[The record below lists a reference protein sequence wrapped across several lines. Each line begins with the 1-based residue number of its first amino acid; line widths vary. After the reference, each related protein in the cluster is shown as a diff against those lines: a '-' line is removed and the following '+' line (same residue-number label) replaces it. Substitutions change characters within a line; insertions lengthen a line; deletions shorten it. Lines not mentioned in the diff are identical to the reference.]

1 MYISEFFVYDDFRK
15 KHALAF
21 AMATHGR
28 LGLTSALN
36 GLMPDLVE
44 RILKR
49 NLRRS
54 ELGAAAIRALL
65 THEELHMRWS
75 VAAYICDGRVG
86 PDASRRRLKQPS
98 TNSDSEQEETQT
110 KYNRKPF
117 LGQPLK
123 DYGEDEE
130 RLEAK
135 SRTRRAADSRQ
146 FLRAGFKEIEYK
158 DGGWMFMT
166 KKMIESTP
174 MISHSQALAIPLRLS
189 ERPVEKT
196 KEDPQTAQ
204 DTQLFEW
211 VRSNYI
217 RQDRLEQQQ
226 QKFAEAQQQA
236 AQMQQQFDQM
246 IHILPTLDVTQ
257 QSALAATLTEK
268 GILAAGDGIE
278 ALSARFAAQ
287 RTALDD
293 QAREAADTSLEL
305 TRSVLV
311 RVDELLEEGADLTR
325 SCALHFCVAV
335 GWGELVEELI
345 ARGADINAR

>member
-1 MYISEFFVYDDFRK
+1 
-15 KHALAF
+15 
-21 AMATHGR
+21 
-28 LGLTSALN
+28 
-36 GLMPDLVE
+36 MPDLVE

-86 PDASRRRLKQPS
+86 PDASRRRLEQPS
-98 TNSDSEQEETQT
+98 TNSDSEQEETLL
-110 KYNRKPF
+110 YNQKWLNDRKPF
-117 LGQPLK
+117 LGQPLT
-123 DYGEDEE
+123 DSDREDEE

-196 KEDPQTAQ
+196 KKDPQTAQ

-293 QAREAADTSLEL
+293 QARQAADTSLEL

-335 GWGELVEELI
+335 GWGELVEELV